1 MRITISAPVVVLC
14 ILLAGNALAQDRIR
28 VVYVDMEMVFDTAP
42 QVVAGLEKLT
52 LEFKPRNDA
61 LEVDQQRLEAM
72 RQRLQDTSLT
82 AQEINQLQ
90 RDRREMQLAAD
101 RHREDLVEE
110 FNFRRNE
117 ILIGI
122 RETLELVVD
131 ELAEE
136 QGYDLIL
143 TKSSAIYHS
152 PEVDIT
158 DDVLQRLQREFEAD
172 QSEQNGR

>member
-1 MRITISAPVVVLC
+1 MRVTISALFVGLC
-14 ILLAGNALAQDRIR
+14 IFLAGNVLAQESSR
-28 VVYVDMEMVFDTAP
+28 VVYVDMEQVFDTAP

-61 LEVDQQRLEAM
+61 LEVDQERLETM
-72 RQRLQDTSLT
+72 RQRLLDTSLT
-82 AQEINQLQ
+82 SQEINQLQ
-90 RDRREMQLAAD
+90 RDIREMQLATA

-122 RETLELVVD
+122 RETLEMVVD
-131 ELAEE
+131 EIAAD

-143 TKSSAIYHS
+143 TKSSAIYHN
-152 PEVDIT
+152 PKVDIT
-158 DDVLQRLQREFEAD
+158 DDVMQRLQREFEAD

>member
-1 MRITISAPVVVLC
+1 MRITISALIVAFCVL
-14 ILLAGNALAQDRIR
+14 LTGKVLAQEGSH

-61 LEVDQQRLEAM
+61 LEVDQERLETM
-72 RQRLQDTSLT
+72 RQRLADTSLS

-90 RDRREMQLAAD
+90 RDRREMQLATD
-101 RHREDLVEE
+101 RRREDLVEE

-131 ELAEE
+131 EIAEE
-136 QGYDLIL
+136 RGYDLIL

-152 PEVDIT
+152 PDVDIT
-158 DDVLQRLQREFEAD
+158 DEVMLRLQREFAAD

>member
-1 MRITISAPVVVLC
+1 MLFVGDVT
-14 ILLAGNALAQDRIR
+14 AQANSN

-61 LEVDQQRLEAM
+61 LEVDQERLETM
-72 RQRLQDTSLT
+72 RQRLLDVSLSD
-82 AQEINQLQ
+82 QQINQLQ
-90 RDRREMQLAAD
+90 RDRREMQLATD

-122 RETLELVVD
+122 RETLEMVVD
-131 ELAEE
+131 EIAKEK
-136 QGYDLIL
+136 GYDLIL

-152 PEVDIT
+152 PDVDIT
-158 DDVLQRLQREFEAD
+158 NEVMQRLQREFEAD

>member
-1 MRITISAPVVVLC
+1 
-14 ILLAGNALAQDRIR
+14 LLTGNVLAQQNAR
-28 VVYVDMEMVFDTAP
+28 VVYVDMEMVFDSAP

-61 LEVDQQRLEAM
+61 LAIDQERLETM
-72 RQRLQDTSLT
+72 RLRLQDTSLT
-82 AQEINQLQ
+82 PQEINQLQ
-90 RDRREMQLAAD
+90 RDRREMQLGTD
-101 RHREDLVEE
+101 RRREDLVEE

-131 ELAEE
+131 QIAEE

-152 PEVDIT
+152 PDVDIT
-158 DDVLQRLQREFEAD
+158 DDVMQRLQLEFDAD

>member
-1 MRITISAPVVVLC
+1 MLFAGS
-14 ILLAGNALAQDRIR
+14 LAAQVNRS
-28 VVYVDMEMVFDTAP
+28 VVYVDMELVFDSAP

-61 LEVDQQRLEAM
+61 LEVDQERLEAM
-72 RQRLQDTSLT
+72 RQRLLDPSLT
-82 AQEINQLQ
+82 DQEINQIQ
-90 RDRREMQLAAD
+90 RDRREMQLATD
-101 RHREDLVEE
+101 RRREDLVEE

-122 RETLELVVD
+122 RETLEMVVD
-131 ELAEE
+131 EIANEK
-136 QGYDLIL
+136 GYDLIL

-158 DDVLQRLQREFEAD
+158 NEVMQRLQREFEAD

>member
-1 MRITISAPVVVLC
+1 MRITISAVALC
-14 ILLAGNALAQDRIR
+14 MLFAGSLAAQASRS
-28 VVYVDMEMVFDTAP
+28 VVYVDMELVFDSAP

-61 LEVDQQRLEAM
+61 LEVDQERLEAM
-72 RQRLQDTSLT
+72 RQRLLDPSLT
-82 AQEINQLQ
+82 DQEINQIQ
-90 RDRREMQLAAD
+90 RDRREMQLATD
-101 RHREDLVEE
+101 RRREDLVEE

-122 RETLELVVD
+122 RETLEMVVD
-131 ELAEE
+131 EIANEK
-136 QGYDLIL
+136 GYDLIL

-158 DDVLQRLQREFEAD
+158 NEVMQRLQREFEAD

>member
-1 MRITISAPVVVLC
+1 MRVTISAIALC
-14 ILLAGNALAQDRIR
+14 MLLAGDLPAQENNS
-28 VVYVDMEMVFDTAP
+28 VVYIDMEMVFDTAP

-52 LEFKPRNDA
+52 LEFKPRNDT
-61 LEVDQQRLEAM
+61 LKIDQDRLDAM

-82 AQEINQLQ
+82 DQEINQLQ
-90 RDRREMQLAAD
+90 RDRREMQLATD
-101 RHREDLVEE
+101 RRREDLVEE

-131 ELAEE
+131 QIANEN
-136 QGYDLIL
+136 GYDLIL

-158 DDVLQRLQREFEAD
+158 DDVMQRLQREFEAD

>member
-1 MRITISAPVVVLC
+1 LRITISAVALC
-14 ILLAGNALAQDRIR
+14 MLFAGSLAAQASRS
-28 VVYVDMEMVFDTAP
+28 VVYVDMELVFDSAP

-61 LEVDQQRLEAM
+61 LEVDQERLEAM
-72 RQRLQDTSLT
+72 RQRLLDPSLT
-82 AQEINQLQ
+82 DQEINQIQ
-90 RDRREMQLAAD
+90 RDRREMQLATD
-101 RHREDLVEE
+101 RRREDLVEE

-122 RETLELVVD
+122 RETLEMVVD
-131 ELAEE
+131 EIANEK
-136 QGYDLIL
+136 GYDLIL

-158 DDVLQRLQREFEAD
+158 NEVMQRLQREFEAD

>member
-1 MRITISAPVVVLC
+1 MLFAGS
-14 ILLAGNALAQDRIR
+14 LAAQASRS
-28 VVYVDMEMVFDTAP
+28 VVYVDMELVFDSAP

-61 LEVDQQRLEAM
+61 LEVDQERLEAM
-72 RQRLQDTSLT
+72 RQRLLDPSLT
-82 AQEINQLQ
+82 DQEINQIQ
-90 RDRREMQLAAD
+90 RDRREMQLATD
-101 RHREDLVEE
+101 RRREDLVEE

-122 RETLELVVD
+122 RETLEMVVD
-131 ELAEE
+131 EIANEK
-136 QGYDLIL
+136 GYDLIL

-158 DDVLQRLQREFEAD
+158 NEVMQRLQREFEAD

>member
-1 MRITISAPVVVLC
+1 MLFAGS
-14 ILLAGNALAQDRIR
+14 LAAQASRS
-28 VVYVDMEMVFDTAP
+28 VVYVDMELVFDSAP

-61 LEVDQQRLEAM
+61 LEVDQERLEAM
-72 RQRLQDTSLT
+72 RQRLLDASLT
-82 AQEINQLQ
+82 DQEINQIQ
-90 RDRREMQLAAD
+90 RDRREMQLATD
-101 RHREDLVEE
+101 RRREDLVEE

-122 RETLELVVD
+122 RETLEMVVD
-131 ELAEE
+131 EIANEK
-136 QGYDLIL
+136 GYDLIL

-158 DDVLQRLQREFEAD
+158 NEVMQRLQREFEAD

>member
-1 MRITISAPVVVLC
+1 MSTWRWSLIRPRKWWLDWKNCLETMRL
-14 ILLAGNALAQDRIR
+14 
-28 VVYVDMEMVFDTAP
+28 
-42 QVVAGLEKLT
+42 
-52 LEFKPRNDA
+52 
-61 LEVDQQRLEAM
+61 
-72 RQRLQDTSLT
+72 RLQDTSLT
-82 AQEINQLQ
+82 PQEINQLQ
-90 RDRREMQLAAD
+90 RDRREMQLGTD
-101 RHREDLVEE
+101 RRREDLVEE

-131 ELAEE
+131 QIAEE

-152 PEVDIT
+152 PDVDIT
-158 DDVLQRLQREFEAD
+158 DDVMQRLQLEFDAD

>member
-1 MRITISAPVVVLC
+1 MDCGTPYC
-14 ILLAGNALAQDRIR
+14 ILLTGNVLAQQNAR
-28 VVYVDMEMVFDTAP
+28 VVYVDMEMVFDSAP

-61 LEVDQQRLEAM
+61 LAIDQERLETM

-90 RDRREMQLAAD
+90 RDRREMQLGTD
-101 RHREDLVEE
+101 RRREDLVEE

-131 ELAEE
+131 QIAEE

-152 PEVDIT
+152 PDVDIT
-158 DDVLQRLQREFEAD
+158 DDVMQRLQQEFDAD